1 MKPQGYIRM
10 NLRID
15 AAGFRRPVATA
26 TRPGAYASSPAMQGR
41 VRPRAG
47 RRSAAPCSRKYSATF
62 LIHHFPMKPASPFYP
77 NRHAGGRL
85 GEPSLPMKRCISK
98 VGSFRRND
106 RVGLSFLQEP
116 LVSRNTATNIP
127 TACSRVGY
135 SADVGPYFFH
145 EPRFSRNTASHIPA
159 VLEPAA

>member
-1 MKPQGYIRM
+1 MKTIHQ
-10 NLRID
+10 
-15 AAGFRRPVATA
+15 ARPY
-26 TRPGAYASSPAMQGR
+26 RPPGHGCGP
-41 VRPRAG
+41 PTRAG
-47 RRSAAPCSRKYSATF
+47 AHPGHSHGGSTPWCGNHFKQPENN
-62 LIHHFPMKPASPFYP
+62 HFPMKLQDPGDNAHC
-77 NRHAGGRL
+77 RQAGGRL